1 MLPASFSSYLC
12 YQAFSL
18 HCSFF
23 DASKLL
29 ACPKAKELAE
39 GSYFSLCLL
48 SRFWSTYLFLNQL
61 PSAHTC
67 HLFSIFLV
75 S

>member
-1 MLPASFSSYLC
+1 MLPASSSSYMC

-39 GSYFSLCLL
+39 SSYLQSVPYVQVLEH
-48 SRFWSTYLFLNQL
+48 L
-61 PSAHTC
+61 P
-67 HLFSIFLV
+67 V
-75 S
+75 P

>member
-1 MLPASFSSYLC
+1 MLPASSSSYMC

-39 GSYFSLCLL
+39 KKALTSVCPYVQVLEH
-48 SRFWSTYLFLNQL
+48 L
-61 PSAHTC
+61 P
-67 HLFSIFLV
+67 V
-75 S
+75 P